1 MIIRQSGA
9 GSWAPR
15 CCKRN
20 SVVPTTLP
28 GRAPPRQGGLAGTGR
43 AGTGLAGTGRAGTG
57 RAGTGLAGTGLAGTG
72 RAGRRGERAAIRG
85 RFPGWHRS

>member
-28 GRAPPRQGGLAGTGR
+28 GRAPPRQGGLAGTG
-43 AGTGLAGTGRAGTG
+43 LAGTGRAGTG
-57 RAGTGLAGTGLAGTG
+57 L
-72 RAGRRGERAAIRG
+72 AGRRGERAAIRG